1 MKKIVKIGV
10 GLLVFFT
17 LPSIL
22 FFSFIYFKYN
32 EPLPNAKYDDSTQL
46 MVDTIKSFINYEHF
60 SKTDYISWT
69 FKKRH
74 HFKWY
79 KNKSLCD
86 VYWKNIK
93 VKLDLNNQKNSLVY
107 INENLINNSESKTYI
122 KRLLNYL
129 TMILFGL

>member
-22 FFSFIYFKYN
+22 FFSFIYLKYN

-46 MVDTIKSFINYEHF
+46 MVNTIKSYINYEHF
-60 SKTDYISWT
+60 IKTDYISWT

-79 KNKSLCD
+79 KNKSLCPRSTSHLT
-86 VYWKNIK
+86 VA
-93 VKLDLNNQKNSLVY
+93 LDHNTLDTLYENKRVY
-107 INENLINNSESKTYI
+107 IPGAYHI
-122 KRLLNYL
+122 
-129 TMILFGL
+129 

>member
-46 MVDTIKSFINYEHF
+46 MVRYN
-60 SKTDYISWT
+60 
-69 FKKRH
+69 
-74 HFKWY
+74 
-79 KNKSLCD
+79 
-86 VYWKNIK
+86 
-93 VKLDLNNQKNSLVY
+93 
-107 INENLINNSESKTYI
+107 
-122 KRLLNYL
+122 
-129 TMILFGL
+129 